1 MQRLLPIFHNPNV
14 KISMRILTVSEV
26 RHITGLSDILANH
39 KHNINKKREIKKAG
53 HKLGHKVGNKVGDKV
68 GNKVGHKV

>member
-14 KISMRILTVSEV
+14 KISLRALTVSEV
-26 RHITGLSDILANH
+26 RHLAGLSDTLANH
-39 KHNINKKREIKKAG
+39 KHNINKKPEIKKAR
-53 HKLGHKVGNKVGDKV
+53 HELGHKVGNKVGDKV